1 MLHKIPKHFTNK
13 TTPMTAEVAGKAITL
28 VREVGLNQQ
37 QAAALLGI
45 NQGRI
50 SEVLNGKRYAGVS
63 PYPSDQLSFSF

>member
-1 MLHKIPKHFTNK
+1 MKHDIPKHFTKK

-28 VREVGLNQQ
+28 VKEVGLNQQ

-45 NQGRI
+45 NQGRV
-50 SEVLNGKRYAGVS
+50 SEVLNGKRFIGAA